1 LAAVLTDPKI
11 SQGIQQE
18 GNILMHGPTFM
29 ANPLACAVAKASIDL
44 LLSSPWQQRVS
55 HIKSQLKAGLAPC
68 LKSDNVADVRIM
80 GAIGVVEMKE
90 AIDIPTVQA
99 KLLDNG
105 VWLRPFGKLLYTM
118 PPFVI
123 SDQELHQITHAMV
136 KLT

>member
-1 LAAVLTDPKI
+1 
-11 SQGIQQE
+11 
-18 GNILMHGPTFM
+18 M

-44 LLSSPWQQRVS
+44 LLNSPWQQRVS
-55 HIKSQLKAGLAPC
+55 HIESQLKAGLAPC
-68 LKSDNVADVRIM
+68 LKSDKVADVRIM

-90 AIDIPTVQA
+90 AIDIPSAQA
-99 KLLDNG
+99 KLIEQG

-136 KLT
+136 TLT